1 MMLRFVAAQI
11 AAMIRFLLKK
21 TGYGLL
27 VLLGVVAVV
36 FFLFNLAP
44 GDPARNLAGENASE
58 EVIQNLRRKMDL
70 DLPVAKR
77 FALYVNDI
85 SPISVHNP
93 ATAESRIFYDDKKYD
108 GFKIMGWSD
117 QRSIYL
123 KLPYLKRSFV
133 TDKSVSET
141 LGEVLPGTAV
151 LALISIAFA
160 MFIGLIMGIIAAL
173 NKDAFYD
180 RLMLFLSA
188 LGMAGP
194 SFFVAIIVAWIGA
207 ILWREQIAFSFWL
220 IPALILPIVVSFVPE
235 RVMKKMPWP
244 RRKMALTAF
253 IAFTCMAVLSWIF
266 FPKESWLRATL
277 HLPGTGLNMTG
288 SLYSVDVWKGEYL
301 DLKNMILPV
310 ITLMIRPLSVIVQ
323 LTRSSLLDV
332 MQQDFIRTARAKGLS
347 EFRIIYKH
355 ALRNALNPVITAVSG
370 WLASL
375 LAGAIFV
382 EFVFGWKGLGQ
393 QMFTAI
399 ENQDMPVVMGGVIV
413 IAAVFV
419 LINLFV
425 DIIYGWIDPRVR
437 VSS

>member
-1 MMLRFVAAQI
+1 
-11 AAMIRFLLKK
+11 MISFLLKK
-21 TGYGLL
+21 IGYGLL
-27 VLLGVVAVV
+27 VLFGVVAVV

-58 EVIQNLRRKMDL
+58 EVVTNLRRKMDL
-70 DLPVAKR
+70 DLPVGKR
-77 FALYVNDI
+77 FLLYLNDI
-85 SPISVHNP
+85 SPLAIHNP
-93 ATAESRIFYDDKKYD
+93 TYEDSRIYYDPKKYT
-108 GFKIMGWSD
+108 GFRLFNVGSS
-117 QRSIYL
+117 RSLFL
-123 KLPYLKRSFV
+123 KMPYLKRSFV
-133 TDKSVSET
+133 TDKNVSET
-141 LGEVLPGTAV
+141 LAEVLPGTAV
-151 LALISIAFA
+151 LALLSIALA
-160 MFIGLIMGIIAAL
+160 MVIGLMMGIIAAL
-173 NKDAFYD
+173 NKDTFYD
-180 RLMLFLSA
+180 RLMLFISA

-207 ILWREQIAFSFWL
+207 ILWREQIAISVWL
-220 IPALILPIVVSFVPE
+220 IPACLFPLLIALLPSSLT
-235 RVMKKMPWP
+235 KK
-244 RRKMALTAF
+244 
-253 IAFTCMAVLSWIF
+253 LSWSKKKWATISASLF
-266 FPKESWLRATL
+266 VIIAVMVWMFAPESSWMRTVLL
-277 HLPGTGLNMTG
+277 LPGTGLNMTG
-288 SLYSVDVWKGEYL
+288 SLYSVDVWQGEYL
-301 DLKNMILPV
+301 DVKNMILPV

-332 MQQDFIRTARAKGLS
+332 MQQDFIRTARAKGLP
-347 EFRIIYKH
+347 EFTVVYRH